1 MRIGRKLEDYRGVT
15 MQVKAA
21 VVSELNGPW
30 RTETIEIDEPHAN
43 EVKVKMVFSGMC
55 HSDEHLRTGDISQ
68 DPAILEFLSGRD
80 TMFPIIGGH
89 EGSGVVESV
98 GTNVTGYKPG
108 DHVAVSFVPSCGKCE
123 FCASGR
129 QYICDLGATT
139 LAGPMISD
147 NTWRHHLGDV
157 NLNRMAQLGTFSE
170 YIVVHEASLVRI
182 EPWYDLRAAALISCG
197 ISTGFGSAV
206 TRGGVKPGDTVAVIG
221 CGGVGSGAI
230 QGALHAGAR
239 AVLAIDVNQTKID
252 RAMKIGATHG
262 ATSTLDAAFNILPDL
277 TWGKNCDVTIITVGV
292 LTGEI
297 IEQARSITAKGG
309 VIVATSIAPYNQ
321 QTVELNM
328 FGLSMFN
335 QELRGTVFGSESPR
349 VQIPRLLRL
358 HSEGKLII
366 DELVTREYS
375 LDEVQQGYD
384 DLAAGKNVRGVV
396 RFEI

>member
-1 MRIGRKLEDYRGVT
+1 MK
-15 MQVKAA
+15 VKAS
-21 VVSELNGPW
+21 VLTELNGPW
-30 RTETIEIDEPHAN
+30 TTAEIDIDEPQSG
-43 EVKVKMVFSGMC
+43 EVKVKMAFSGMC

-68 DPAILEFLSGRD
+68 DPMVLQMLSGRD
-80 TMFPIIGGH
+80 TMFPIVGGH
-89 EGSGVVESV
+89 EGSGIVESV
-98 GTNVTGYKPG
+98 GPNVTSLKPG

-129 QYICDLGATT
+129 QYICDLGAST

-147 NTWRHHLGDV
+147 GTWRHHLGGE

-170 YIVVHEASLVRI
+170 YIVVNEASLVRI

-206 TRGGVKPGDTVAVIG
+206 NRGGVKPGDVVAVIG

-239 AVLAIDVNQTKID
+239 AVIAIDKEPSKVE

-262 ATSTLDAAFNILPDL
+262 AASTLDAAFSFMGEL
-277 TWGKNCDVTIITVGV
+277 TFGKNCDVVILTPGV
-292 LTGEI
+292 LTGEL
-297 IEQARSITAKGG
+297 IEEARSITAKGG
-309 VIVATSIAPYNQ
+309 TIVATAIAPYSQ
-321 QTVELNM
+321 MDVKLNL

-335 QELRGTVFGSESPR
+335 QELKGTVFGSESPR

-358 HSEGKLII
+358 HSEGKLVI
-366 DELVTREYS
+366 DELITKEYA
-375 LDEVQQGYD
+375 LDEVQQGYTD
-384 DLAAGKNVRGVV
+384 MYEGKNVRGVV
-396 RFEI
+396 RF